1 MNETAVF
8 KQPNEKE
15 LEQVKELVKKF
26 WLDNADMR
34 PEQFSVLS
42 DNGKVIAF
50 GRLREHEDATEL
62 CTMGV
67 SKDYQKNGYGEKMVK
82 HLQSIAKRD
91 IYLVT
96 VIPDFFTKVGFKIV
110 PTYPVS
116 IRKKVDRCSS
126 DFHVGETYNVMK
138 WEKK

>member
-1 MNETAVF
+1 MNTAIF
-8 KQPNEKE
+8 KLPDEKE
-15 LEQVKELVKKF
+15 FERIEQLVKDF
-26 WLDNADMR
+26 WLDNADML
-34 PEQFSVLS
+34 PEQFRVLS
-42 DNGKVIAF
+42 NNGKVVAF

-67 SKDYQKNGYGEKMVK
+67 SKDFQKKGFGEKMVK
-82 HLQSIAKRD
+82 HLQSIAVRD

-96 VIPDFFTKVGFKIV
+96 VIPDFFAKIGFKMV
-110 PTYPVS
+110 ETYPAS